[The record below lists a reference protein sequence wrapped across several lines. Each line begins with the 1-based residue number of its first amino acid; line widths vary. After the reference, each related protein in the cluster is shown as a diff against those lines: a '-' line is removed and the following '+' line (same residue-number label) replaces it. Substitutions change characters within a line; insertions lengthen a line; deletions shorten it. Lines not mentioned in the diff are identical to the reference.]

1 MNFDKIKVSQVLQVI
16 EEDLNVIEKTD
27 VLEREISKH
36 QLVRLRDAFYTVS
49 NRYDELFDLDF
60 TPVDM
65 TVDEFIYEIRELS
78 DDTNI
83 DENEQVID
91 VLKYELI
98 DYIDANNLFLKKF
111 ISVEQENNR
120 TIVE

>member
-1 MNFDKIKVSQVLQVI
+1 MNFDKIKVSQVLQII

-49 NRYDELFDLDF
+49 NTYNELFDLDF
-60 TPVDM
+60 TPADL
-65 TVDEFIYEIRELS
+65 TIDEFIYEIRELS

-91 VLKYELI
+91 VLKYELLN
-98 DYIDANNLFLKKF
+98 YIDANNLFLKKF
-111 ISVEQENNR
+111 LSVEQNKKKN
-120 TIVE
+120 

>member
-49 NRYDELFDLDF
+49 NTYNELFDLDF
-60 TPVDM
+60 TPVNM
-65 TVDEFIYEIRELS
+65 SVNEFIYEVRELS

-98 DYIDANNLFLKKF
+98 EYIDSNNLFLKKF
-111 ISVEQENNR
+111 LSVEQSKNR
-120 TIVE
+120 TSV

>member
-16 EEDLNVIEKTD
+16 QEDLKFNKT
-27 VLEREISKH
+27 LIIHNPRKKER
-36 QLVRLRDAFYTVS
+36 LYDAFHTVS
-49 NRYDELFDLDF
+49 NTYNELFDLNYSGGVRALVNL
-60 TPVDM
+60 TIN
-65 TVDEFIYEIRELS
+65 EFICEIRENS

-98 DYIDANNLFLKKF
+98 EYIDANNLFLKKF
-111 ISVEQENNR
+111 LSVEQQN
-120 TIVE
+120 I